1 MKFLLIILSLILF
14 IINPVKSIDLKIFYI
29 DTDKILN
36 ESNAGKDIKKQLDSI
51 NKKNIS
57 KFKQI
62 DKELAEEEKKISKQ
76 KNILSKEELEKKI
89 KTLQEKAIKFNND
102 VKNNKNNLFTKNKY
116 ATEKFLTTLNVILSD
131 YASKNS
137 IHIILQKKNIVIGR
151 EDLDITSEI
160 LTLVNKKI
168 KNIKLQ

>member
-1 MKFLLIILSLILF
+1 MKLLIIVTSLIFF
-14 IINPVKSIDLKIFYI
+14 IINPIKAIDLKIVYI
-29 DTDKILN
+29 NTDKILN
-36 ESNAGKDIKKQLDSI
+36 ESKVGKDIKKKLDSI

-57 KFKQI
+57 KFEKI
-62 DKELAEEEKKISKQ
+62 EKGLIEEEKKISQQ

-89 KTLQEKAIKFNND
+89 KVLQEKAIKFNND
-102 VKNNKNNLFTKNKY
+102 IKKNKNELIQKNKRS
-116 ATEKFLTTLNVILSD
+116 TGKILISLNSILSD

-137 IHIILQKKNIVIGR
+137 IHIILQKKHIVIGR

-160 LTLVNKKI
+160 LDIVNQKI

>member
-1 MKFLLIILSLILF
+1 MKFLLIILSLIFF

-102 VKNNKNNLFTKNKY
+102 VKNNKNNLFTKHKY
-116 ATEKFLTTLNVILSD
+116 ATEKFLNTLNVILSD

-137 IHIILQKKNIVIGR
+137 IQIILKKKNIVIGR

-160 LTLVNKKI
+160 LILVNEKI